1 MAVRFQTSAGNYQS
15 RSSDLLSYNAAYT
28 WMAWCYLASDL
39 DANQVVFIIR
49 NADGSQSDFLGTLT
63 TGVDIVA
70 AVNGGAGS
78 TTATW
83 TVGTTRHMCLRRSSS
98 SSLDLIVD
106 GVLIGSDTTAAG
118 TSRTLTAMESG
129 SGIAGAGARW
139 NGHKF
144 GEKAWSAS
152 LTEAEI
158 VNEMRTMYPKRTA
171 NLYAYWPGIASTA
184 ADAALDLSGNGR
196 AWTNNGTISVE
207 DNGAGVSWGAPVIVG
222 SWVQPAAAPATAFQ
236 PNAF

>member
-1 MAVRFQTSAGNYQS
+1 MAVRFQTAATNYQS
-15 RSSDLLSYNAAYT
+15 RSSDLLDYNSTYT

-39 DANQVVFIIR
+39 DANQVVFFIR
-49 NADGSQSDFLGTLT
+49 NADGSQSDFLGTLPT
-63 TGVDIVA
+63 VVDVVA
-70 AVNGGAGS
+70 AVNGGPGS

-83 TVGTTRHMCLRRSSS
+83 TVGSTRHMCLRRSSS

-129 SGIAGAGARW
+129 SGIGGLYARW
-139 NGHKF
+139 DGHKF

-171 NLYAYWPGIASTA
+171 NLYAYWPGIANTA
-184 ADAALDLSGNGR
+184 ADAAADLSGNGR
-196 AWTNNGTISVE
+196 SWTNNGTISVE
-207 DNGAGVSWGAPVIVG
+207 DNGVGVSWGAAPIIG
-222 SWVQPAAAPATAFQ
+222 SWVQPPAAPATAFQ